1 MYYRTNL
8 TMRQLGALFGCSAG
22 TVCRTVEQVGP
33 YLALEPAHRSAP
45 AVDRLW
51 IVDGTMIPVRDR
63 KVAASS
69 RNYRFSA
76 NVQVLID
83 ADTRLVVATGRPVPG
98 NTAETHALRRSGLAE
113 VCQGADVLADGAY
126 WGTGCMVPYRKRTGR
141 PLLAIQEADNAEHR
155 RVRA

>member
-22 TVCRTVEQVGP
+22 TVCRTVKQVGP
-33 YLALEPAHRSAP
+33 YLALEPAHRSAQ

-51 IVDGTMIPVRDR
+51 IADGTMIPVRDR
-63 KVAASS
+63 EVAASS

-83 ADTRLVVATGRPVPG
+83 ADTRLVVATQSRPSP
-98 NTAETHALRRSGLAE
+98 TCATW
-113 VCQGADVLADGAY
+113 Q
-126 WGTGCMVPYRKRTGR
+126 
-141 PLLAIQEADNAEHR
+141 
-155 RVRA
+155 